1 MKKIKKYLI
10 IAFILLLL
18 AGAGFFWWQHYFV
31 FGEGVKAGTL
41 NYLVRKGYV
50 FKTWEGKLIQSGF
63 KSSEPG
69 ALQSNEFQFSIADDK
84 VAVSLE
90 RASGKFVE
98 LRYREYIKPL
108 PWRGMSKYVVFEVVN
123 IKETGPDGGLPVA
136 R

>member
-1 MKKIKKYLI
+1 MKKVLI
-10 IAFILLLL
+10 IILIVLVLV
-18 AGAGFFWWQHYFV
+18 GAGLFWWRHYFV

-63 KSSEPG
+63 KTTEPG
-69 ALQSNEFQFSIADDK
+69 SLQSNEFQFSVADSK
-84 VAVSLE
+84 VAASLE

-98 LRYREYIKPL
+98 LRYKEYLNAL
-108 PWRGMSKYVVFEVVN
+108 PWRGMSKYVVTEVLNVRD
-123 IKETGPDGGLPVA
+123 TGPEGSLPVL

>member
-1 MKKIKKYLI
+1 MKKYLV
-10 IAFILLLL
+10 IALVILVL
-18 AGAGFFWWQHYFV
+18 AGAGLFWWRHFFV

-41 NYLVRKGYV
+41 NYLVRKGYL

-63 KSSEPG
+63 RTSEPG

-84 VAVSLE
+84 VAATLE

-98 LRYREYIKPL
+98 LRYKEYLGPL
-108 PWRGMSKYVVFEVVN
+108 PWRGMSKYVVTEVLN
-123 IKETGPDGGLPVA
+123 AKDIGPDGGLPVL